1 MCFLQVFDGANS
13 EARLLGT
20 YCGTSAPKKVRSTS
34 NVLLVT
40 FFADGTINGNGFNIS
55 FSQTGGMLWF
65 HKSNTV
71 VQKLPQVCIYHKVK
85 KGGNCGGKY

>member
-1 MCFLQVFDGANS
+1 MHFTEVCFLQVFDGANN

-20 YCGTSAPKKVRSTS
+20 FCGTSVPKKVRSTS

-55 FSQTGGMLWF
+55 FSQTDGRL
-65 HKSNTV
+65 
-71 VQKLPQVCIYHKVK
+71 
-85 KGGNCGGKY
+85 